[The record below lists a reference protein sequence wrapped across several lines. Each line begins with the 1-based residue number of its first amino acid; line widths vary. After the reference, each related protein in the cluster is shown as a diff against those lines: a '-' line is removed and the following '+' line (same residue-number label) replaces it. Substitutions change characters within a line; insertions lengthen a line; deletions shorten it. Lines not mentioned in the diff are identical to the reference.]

1 MTAFAMSIIAD
12 VLTCIIGALLLAQSR
27 QLRAFRKEQ
36 REVNKSNALANR
48 SLQRDVLY
56 RYFHYVIERGEQITP
71 EELEHV
77 TRCYE
82 AYHANGGNGAGTL
95 MYERI
100 MRHVKLDTGREG

>member
-1 MTAFAMSIIAD
+1 MTAFTMSIVAD
-12 VLTCIIGALLLAQSR
+12 VLSCLVGAAVLYMIR
-27 QLRAFRKEQ
+27 QLHEFRDEQ
-36 REVNKSNALANR
+36 REVNQASQLANR
-48 SLQRDVLY
+48 SMERDVLY
-56 RYFHYVIERGEQITP
+56 RYFHYVVERGEGITP

-100 MRHVKLDTGREG
+100 MKHVRLETGRD